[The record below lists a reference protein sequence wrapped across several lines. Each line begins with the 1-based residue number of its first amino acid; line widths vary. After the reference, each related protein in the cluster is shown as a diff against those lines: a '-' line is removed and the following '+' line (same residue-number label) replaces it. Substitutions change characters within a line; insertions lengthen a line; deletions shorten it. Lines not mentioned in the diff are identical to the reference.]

1 MSPPAM
7 TSRRWSR
14 STPPRAS
21 LRTGAGT
28 KPPMTTLAGFVPC
41 AVSGMMMRLG
51 SRPSARWAA
60 RITSR
65 PVSSPW
71 APAAG
76 CSVVTCRPEI
86 SASQR
91 SSSYIS
97 SSAPCTSDSGW
108 YGCRPAK
115 PSSRAATS
123 FTRGL
128 YFIVHEPSG

>member
-1 MSPPAM
+1 
-7 TSRRWSR
+7 
-14 STPPRAS
+14 
-21 LRTGAGT
+21 
-28 KPPMTTLAGFVPC
+28 MTTLAGFVPC

-51 SRPSARWAA
+51 SRPSARCAA
-60 RITSR
+60 RMTSR
-65 PVSSPW
+65 PVSSPC

-76 CSVVTCRPEI
+76 CSVVACRPEI
-86 SASQR
+86 SASQP

-97 SSAPCTSDSGW
+97 SRAPCTSDSGW

-128 YFIVHEPSG
+128 YFIVQEPSG

>member
-1 MSPPAM
+1 
-7 TSRRWSR
+7 
-14 STPPRAS
+14 
-21 LRTGAGT
+21 
-28 KPPMTTLAGFVPC
+28 MTTLAGFVPW

-60 RITSR
+60 RMTSR
-65 PVSSPW
+65 PVSSPC

-76 CSVVTCRPEI
+76 CSVVACRPEI

-91 SSSYIS
+91 SSSCIS
-97 SSAPCTSDSGW
+97 SSAPCSSDSGW
-108 YGCRPAK
+108 YGWRPEK

-123 FTRGL
+123 LTRGL